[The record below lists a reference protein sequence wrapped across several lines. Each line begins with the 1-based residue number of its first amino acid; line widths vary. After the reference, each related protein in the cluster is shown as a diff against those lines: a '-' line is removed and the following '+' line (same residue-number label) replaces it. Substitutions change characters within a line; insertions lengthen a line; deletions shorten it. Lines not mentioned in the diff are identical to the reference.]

1 MLVSKTPFSVTNG
14 NIPFT
19 LALDVA
25 HNRPVPFH
33 LPLVNGFVPGYE
45 VVVVGQVQ
53 HGADRFH
60 INLES
65 STQDVIFHFNPRF
78 HDGVIVRNSKF
89 NGAWGAEE
97 RGGGL
102 QMRPGQEFRI
112 NIVAEHDGY
121 RVYVNG
127 AFFTLYKHRQGN
139 SLVHQ
144 LLIDGNV
151 SIRQLVYYSTL
162 LGIGY
167 PLRSDCNIALQHSLP
182 PGSEIT
188 LVGTPQPHLDRF
200 SVNLESA
207 GGAEKALHFN
217 PRFNDGVVV
226 RNSFL
231 NGGWGPEERDGGLPL
246 RKGAKFTLNI
256 RCDPDGYRITV
267 NGRFFTLFR
276 HRQSSHMVTNLTVK
290 ESVII
295 NSVSYKS
302 QISSKKDNVLDQQGI
317 YYVVHEDKER
327 VHGGGEVKKV
337 DSTTLKTSEWRSND
351 PFAQKIYSRE

>member
-1 MLVSKTPFSVTNG
+1 MLSPKRPHGRPHDRSESDLKMSISWTPWSFRGTVDVNG

-25 HNRPVPFH
+25 HNRPVPYH
-33 LPLVNGFVPGYE
+33 LPLLNGFVPGYE

-78 HDGVIVRNSKF
+78 HDGVIVRNSQF
-89 NGAWGAEE
+89 NGAWGPEE

-127 AFFTLYKHRQGN
+127 AFFTLYRHRQGH

-188 LVGTPQPHLDRF
+188 LVGTPQSHLDRF

-256 RCDPDGYRITV
+256 RCDPDGYRGGVVVIYR
-267 NGRFFTLFR
+267 NLKFDFF
-276 HRQSSHMVTNLTVK
+276 
-290 ESVII
+290 
-295 NSVSYKS
+295 
-302 QISSKKDNVLDQQGI
+302 
-317 YYVVHEDKER
+317 
-327 VHGGGEVKKV
+327 
-337 DSTTLKTSEWRSND
+337 DSRNTYFGKGND
-351 PFAQKIYSRE
+351 LFAQKIYSRIQQRITKPLLMGDVFDQLFIT

>member
-1 MLVSKTPFSVTNG
+1 MLSPKHPRGHPSDRSESDLKMSVLQTPQSFRDTVDANG

-19 LALDVA
+19 LALDVT
-25 HNRPVPFH
+25 HNRPVPYH
-33 LPLVNGFVPGYE
+33 LPLVNGFVPGCE

-53 HGADRFH
+53 HGADRQATGF
-60 INLES
+60 ISTLSNLES
-65 STQDVIFHFNPRF
+65 STQDVILHFNPRF
-78 HDGVIVRNSKF
+78 HEGVIVRNSKF
-89 NGAWGAEE
+89 NGTWGPEE

-102 QMRPGQEFRI
+102 SIRPGQEFRI

-121 RVYVNG
+121 RVMIMFTQLSFYCRILVYVNG
-127 AFFTLYKHRQGN
+127 AFFTLYRHRQAH

-151 SIRQLVYYSTL
+151 SVRQLVYYSTL

-200 SVNLESA
+200 AVNLESV

-256 RCDPDGYRITV
+256 RCDPDGYKAS
-267 NGRFFTLFR
+267 F
-276 HRQSSHMVTNLTVK
+276 M
-290 ESVII
+290 
-295 NSVSYKS
+295 
-302 QISSKKDNVLDQQGI
+302 
-317 YYVVHEDKER
+317 
-327 VHGGGEVKKV
+327 
-337 DSTTLKTSEWRSND
+337 
-351 PFAQKIYSRE
+351 